1 MFSFSAKTLPS
12 ENESPISI
20 TEKEIKIYANIYA
33 NIGSEEGLRTAQA
46 NNLNTSIIKAKSD
59 VVVLGKTLYSTS
71 SITNKGPIPPKK
83 NSTTQYVLS
92 FFIRNS
98 GNNLENTRLA
108 IPLNTGITPTNIYFP
123 TKEKIRYDED
133 THTIFWDV
141 ENLTNEGTQAK
152 RNIEIQVEVTPS
164 IADVGRNL
172 DLTKEVVFEF
182 FDTFTQTKETVKTKK
197 YTTHIREE
205 QGSRISGIV
214 VD

>member
-1 MFSFSAKTLPS
+1 MWKSKKLIHS
-12 ENESPISI
+12 
-20 TEKEIKIYANIYA
+20 
-33 NIGSEEGLRTAQA
+33 
-46 NNLNTSIIKAKSD
+46 IKATETILFNPNRPKNFCA
-59 VVVLGKTLYSTS
+59 T
-71 SITNKGPIPPKK
+71 PIPD
-83 NSTTQYVLS
+83 
-92 FFIRNS
+92 
-98 GNNLENTRLA
+98 A
-108 IPLNTGITPTNIYFP
+108 NTGITPTNIYFP

-197 YTTHIREE
+197 YTGFYSH
-205 QGSRISGIV
+205 SRRTRKQDIWYCCRLTKLFLVLLGCEWYISLSLLFLWFV
-214 VD
+214 